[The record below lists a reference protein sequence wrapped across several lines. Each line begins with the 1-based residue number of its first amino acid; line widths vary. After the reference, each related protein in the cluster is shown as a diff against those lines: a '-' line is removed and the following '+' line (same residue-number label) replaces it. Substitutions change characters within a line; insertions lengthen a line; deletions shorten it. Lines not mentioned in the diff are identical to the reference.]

1 MSYRFGIISIC
12 LIFLSVNFLKG
23 QSYRWA
29 AGIKLSKN
37 MGISAVYSPE
47 VPYTIE
53 AVISKNFWT
62 NENGLSIIGR
72 YHRKI
77 ITKSINIFGGGGLHH
92 GFYNDE
98 RASFTGV
105 LVNGGM
111 EISLGKTN
119 VAFNLSPVLAFGG
132 QDVKFRVGS
141 DLSIRYILEKQP
153 KKKGEFWG
161 KLGFKKKEKNKRNS
175 NDKNFW
181 DFDWLKKED

>member
-1 MSYRFGIISIC
+1 MSLRFCIPSIC
-12 LIFLSVNFLKG
+12 IIFFTVNLLKA
-23 QSYRWA
+23 QSYQWA

-47 VPYTIE
+47 VPYSIE

-62 NENGLSIIGR
+62 NESGLSIIGR

-119 VAFNLSPVLAFGG
+119 VAFNLSPVLAFGRE
-132 QDVKFRVGS
+132 DVKFRVGS
-141 DLSIRYILEKQP
+141 DLSVRYILKKQP
-153 KKKGEFWG
+153 KKKGEFWE
-161 KLGFKKKEKNKRNS
+161 KIGFKKKNKSKKNNAQG
-175 NDKNFW
+175 DFW
-181 DFDWLKKED
+181 DFNWLKKK